1 MSERNSWRVKTF
13 PTDDGSGDLIVE
25 LPPNLLSKMGLR
37 VGDALNLEQKDD
49 KILLTPMPTAK
60 PRSNKPYGSQKMSQ
74 LNRYREL
81 EAQLAAQLQQL
92 EEMKNS
98 DSLKKEIE
106 FEEKLKALMSDY
118 GVNLRDIINL
128 LDPQAG
134 RPSFV
139 TQAAQKGSR
148 APRAVK
154 RYVNPDNGEVVE
166 TKGGNH
172 SILKAWKAQYGAE
185 TVESWL
191 Q

>member
-1 MSERNSWRVKTF
+1 
-13 PTDDGSGDLIVE
+13 
-25 LPPNLLSKMGLR
+25 
-37 VGDALNLEQKDD
+37 
-49 KILLTPMPTAK
+49 
-60 PRSNKPYGSQKMSQ
+60 MSQ

-81 EAQLAAQLQQL
+81 EALLATQLQQL

-106 FEEKLKALMSDY
+106 FEEKLKALMSSY
-118 GVNLRDIINL
+118 GVNLRDVINL

-134 RPSFV
+134 RSAFV
-139 TQAAQKGSR
+139 AQAPQKGSR

-154 RYVNPDNGEVVE
+154 RYNNPHTGEVVE

-172 SILKAWKAQYGAE
+172 KILKDWKAQYGSD